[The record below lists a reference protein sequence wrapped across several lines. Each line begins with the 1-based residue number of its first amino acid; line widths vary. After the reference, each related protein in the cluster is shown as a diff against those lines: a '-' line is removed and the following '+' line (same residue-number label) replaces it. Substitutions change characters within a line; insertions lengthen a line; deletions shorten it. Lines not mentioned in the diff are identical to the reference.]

1 MLTKP
6 KKVDL
11 WFLWFNLAKL
21 SLFFLKIDIF
31 VLVHL
36 IAPVVHFSRG
46 NTYISKTN
54 PKIVLISIQAK

>member
-1 MLTKP
+1 MFTKP

-36 IAPVVHFSRG
+36 VAPVVHFSRG
-46 NTYISKTN
+46 NTYVSKIN

>member
-11 WFLWFNLAKL
+11 WFLWFNLSKP
-21 SLFFLKIDIF
+21 SLFFLKIDLF

-36 IAPVVHFSRG
+36 VAPVVHFSRG
-46 NTYISKTN
+46 NTYVSKTN
-54 PKIVLISIQAK
+54 PKIVLL